1 MVYKIDPIIESV
13 MKNLRERGDDVI
25 NLYRI
30 DVKKR
35 EKKLKQQMVQIQ
47 EELDAEASECSGNN
61 SENSKIS
68 EADEKSEESSVVEE
82 SVDNSIK
89 NTPNI
94 QH

>member
-30 DVKKR
+30 DEKKR
-35 EKKLKQQMVQIQ
+35 EKKRKLQMVQIQ
-47 EELDAEASECSGNN
+47 EEIDAEASECSDHN

-68 EADEKSEESSVVEE
+68 EADEKSEESSVEDE

-94 QH
+94 